1 MATLFEENVLNV
13 IDKNVTS
20 ELIISK
26 SDSRLNLHTSLRNS
40 RILSEILSQ
49 FKSIYEEQSKRSNNQ
64 VSATLIF
71 NYYAECGKRHEKFTK
86 CISADKTNSHHNED
100 DIAVLLNFYAAS
112 TLRALNT
119 SRSNEHN
126 DEVNDIP
133 AYEADNET
141 ERALFCLGGG
151 TLCDIIKLNRKRS
164 VNLRLSQNQR
174 KNSKL
179 LLQAALSVSMKPD
192 EKSSIPDDLK
202 DRDRG
207 HMVFPKREM
216 LTYVRA
222 VNAATKEYARSSV
235 LRKLGKQLLQVS

>member
-1 MATLFEENVLNV
+1 MAALFEENVLNV
-13 IDKNVTS
+13 IDKNITS

-26 SDSRLNLHTSLRNS
+26 SDSRLNLHTSLRNA

-49 FKSIYEEQSKRSNNQ
+49 FENIYEEQFKRSNNQ
-64 VSATLIF
+64 VSAMLIF
-71 NYYAECGKRHEKFTK
+71 NYYAECGKCHEKFTK
-86 CISADKTNSHHNED
+86 CISTDITNSHHNKE

-119 SRSNEHN
+119 LQSNVHN
-126 DEVNDIP
+126 DEVYDIS

-151 TLCDIIKLNRKRS
+151 TLCDIIKVNRKRS

-179 LLQAALSVSMKPD
+179 LLQAALSLSMKPD
-192 EKSSIPDDLK
+192 EKSSIPVDLK

-235 LRKLGKQLLQVS
+235 LKKLGKQLLQVS